1 MKTNQ
6 NSIEE
11 DTPDRTLQEL
21 RRSILSEELI
31 ACKPKRTIIE
41 EYSKEWNLPPQTIRA
56 MITET
61 LIWLAQSTKT
71 SREEIRAL
79 NGERLDDLFGSAE
92 GLKDKLRI
100 IDMLNRIYGVYEQ
113 NVNLNQSDTEIKFSF
128 GGDKV

>member
-6 NSIEE
+6 NSIEV

-21 RRSILSEELI
+21 RRSILSDELI

-79 NGERLDDLFGSAE
+79 NGERLDDLFGSAPT
-92 GLKDKLRI
+92 LKDKLKI
-100 IDMLNRIYGVYEQ
+100 IEMLNRIYGVYDN
-113 NVNLNQSDTEIKFSF
+113 NVNVSVTKNTIDI
-128 GGDKV
+128 GV

>member
-1 MKTNQ
+1 
-6 NSIEE
+6 
-11 DTPDRTLQEL
+11 
-21 RRSILSEELI
+21 
-31 ACKPKRTIIE
+31 
-41 EYSKEWNLPPQTIRA
+41 